1 MKKDEM
7 INLLTENALNERLDK
22 LILQN
27 TKYIEIREKVHSLLD
42 ELERI
47 DSSKSVQST
56 IDRYDSAVHEE
67 SALYAYFTYQQGL
80 KDMFNL
86 IMSLQ
91 NRGESIEEWKS
102 QI

>member
-7 INLLTENALNERLDK
+7 INLLTEHAMSERLDK

-27 TKYIEIREKVHSLLD
+27 AKYLEIREKVHLLLE
-42 ELERI
+42 ELEKI
-47 DSSKSVQST
+47 DSSTSMRNI

-91 NRGESIEEWKS
+91 NKGEIIEE
-102 QI
+102 

>member
-7 INLLTENALNERLDK
+7 INLLTEHAMSERLDN

-27 TKYIEIREKVHSLLD
+27 TKYIEIREKVHLLLD
-42 ELERI
+42 ELEKI
-47 DSSKSVQST
+47 DSTKSLQNT
-56 IDRYDSAVHEE
+56 IDKYDSAVHEE
-67 SALYAYFTYQQGL
+67 SALYAFFTYQQGL

-91 NRGESIEEWKS
+91 NKEEIIEE
-102 QI
+102 

>member
-1 MKKDEM
+1 MKKDEI
-7 INLLTENALNERLDK
+7 INLLTENAMSERLDK
-22 LILQN
+22 LILHN
-27 TKYIEIREKVHSLLD
+27 TKYIEISEKVHSLLE
-42 ELERI
+42 ELEKI

-91 NRGESIEEWKS
+91 NRGESIEE
-102 QI
+102 

>member
-7 INLLTENALNERLDK
+7 IHLLTEHAMSERLDK

-27 TKYIEIREKVHSLLD
+27 TKYIEIREKVHSLLE

-47 DSSKSVQST
+47 DSSKSMRST

-67 SALYAYFTYQQGL
+67 SALYAYITYQQGL

-91 NRGESIEEWKS
+91 NRGESIEK
-102 QI
+102 

>member
-42 ELERI
+42 EL
-47 DSSKSVQST
+47 
-56 IDRYDSAVHEE
+56 
-67 SALYAYFTYQQGL
+67 
-80 KDMFNL
+80 
-86 IMSLQ
+86 
-91 NRGESIEEWKS
+91 
-102 QI
+102 

>member
-56 IDRYDSAVHEE
+56 IDKYDSAVHEE

-91 NRGESIEEWKS
+91 NRDENIEE
-102 QI
+102 

>member
-7 INLLTENALNERLDK
+7 INLLTEHAMSERLDH
-22 LILQN
+22 LILKN
-27 TKYIEIREKVHSLLD
+27 AKYLEIREKVHLLLD
-42 ELERI
+42 ELEKI
-47 DSSKSVQST
+47 DSSKSLRNT

-91 NRGESIEEWKS
+91 NRGESIEE
-102 QI
+102 

>member
-27 TKYIEIREKVHSLLD
+27 TKYIKIREKVHSLLD
-42 ELERI
+42 ELEKI
-47 DSSKSVQST
+47 DSSKSLQST

-91 NRGESIEEWKS
+91 NRGESIEE
-102 QI
+102 

>member
-7 INLLTENALNERLDK
+7 INLLTEHAMSERLDN

-27 TKYIEIREKVHSLLD
+27 TKYIEIREKVHLLLE
-42 ELERI
+42 ELEKI

-56 IDRYDSAVHEE
+56 IDKYDSAVHEE

-80 KDMFNL
+80 KGMFNL

-91 NRGESIEEWKS
+91 NRGESIEE
-102 QI
+102 

>member
-1 MKKDEM
+1 MRKDEM
-7 INLLTENALNERLDK
+7 INLLTEHAMGERLDN

-27 TKYIEIREKVHSLLD
+27 TKYVEIREKVHSLL
-42 ELERI
+42 EEIESI
-47 DSSKSVQST
+47 DSTKSMRST

-91 NRGESIEEWKS
+91 NNGEIIEE
-102 QI
+102 